1 MDIDKLGRKIFSK
14 RLWILGGI
22 FSCLLGLWL
31 SEQDLD
37 WEVPVAVPMAETAAV
52 PAVPEALKTKV
63 SPAEEMLS
71 AQQVTLPG
79 EKGGQ
84 ERYTLSLNELYL
96 QTPGKEGTRKIPPQP
111 TVTKLLDAAAQEA
124 ARSGHWP
131 GLVMYGENL
140 AAKPEAR
147 RVLTSRLLVKLKD
160 EKAVTPQ
167 LQALGLALV
176 DRPSYAPGY
185 LVVSCVSGSPLEALK
200 LLAKLQNDPRLAHVA
215 PLLKRAVKPAAAPTP
230 KDPLYPRQWH
240 LENVGQVRGKVGF
253 DIKVKETWMQYKGQ
267 GIKIAI
273 VDDGL
278 QTLHPDLQPNA
289 YNNGVSFTLTG
300 RDLALPVAGSVTFG
314 LTEFGYGAAQYN
326 NFTPSELQ
334 MVQALAINPADYDP
348 SHIDWL
354 DSNRDPSPNPLKND
368 SHGTAVGGVAAARGD
383 NEIGVSGVAPLATLI
398 GHRFLGDEI
407 LLDDAQVADIVSRGH
422 RLIDIKNNSWGY
434 ANSYAGLADVG
445 PLHQGAMK
453 TSALNGRSG
462 RGGISVWAAGNGRGA
477 YYQGNKNGLAND
489 MHAIAVGAVTNQ
501 GRLSPYSE
509 TGNHLAVVA
518 PSSGGTQDIVTTDL
532 TGTDGYNPDPKIPD
546 LEEDHFSY
554 TQTFGGT
561 SSAAPVVSGVIA
573 LMLEANPALNWRDV
587 KEIFLRSSR
596 QIDPKSA
603 SWVKRTTR
611 HRPDLPPIKHSSL
624 YGGGLIQAGAAVEMA
639 RTWTPLGPQIF
650 AERVL
655 TQKAGVN
662 FENNEKKGIQ
672 SAAAFATI
680 VRDPPSNPDDKQP
693 KKPRPMR
700 KVFDFSRIQ
709 SMSVEHV
716 TLTLNLTHTYR
727 GDLKINLISPSGT
740 VSNLAK
746 ASLYDYGAS
755 YNDFTFSTLHHWG
768 ESPKGKW
775 ILEITDM
782 NKENDGVLN
791 TAKLAIYGSAQ
802 ATAVITSQTIPQIIY
817 EGSELNLNVMSSLPP
832 DSKRVWRKNGRVIP
846 QQNQPS
852 LPLIS
857 AARLSDAGTYDQILK
872 TYYADVHSQPIPV
885 VVVRKSLPSSFKK
898 EGETATF
905 KVSAAGPYLRYQ
917 WWKRGSIYPL
927 VDNGRITGAR
937 SAQLTIRDIRATD
950 LGEYFCEVTMNYEG
964 GPEDMIYRLN
974 TDYTTLGVQRRA
986 VVQPGT
992 FDIAGR
998 VGLALNLQLTADS
1011 SVTRYNVV
1019 GLPRGMT
1026 YDPRTGII
1034 SGAPAVPGFYTIYA
1048 SATNKLGTSDW
1059 TRFEWEVAPLPTNL
1073 VGTFQGLVE
1082 RHVFYTGGYGGSLT
1096 LVVTSLGSFSGTITR
1111 GVHVQSISGSLNI
1124 SSTSS
1129 YTGRVT
1135 LPRRSPFAPLDFSF
1149 SINPITGTL
1158 TGTLSD
1164 LTQSPP
1170 YLAAV
1175 SAERIITETSALAG
1189 RWNAAYPLPSPLVG
1203 NASYPQ
1209 GSSWIT
1215 QTLSAGGSLNAVIRL
1230 ADGSSA
1236 TSSRGLTSAA
1246 HSPMHVMLYDS
1257 RGSVQGWQT
1266 LNAVTRTLTGQLSW
1280 MKSATSGPS
1289 YTSGFTLPSL
1299 SGFGAVYSAPATGA
1313 WLFGVSEDSAFGR
1326 FVFREGGL
1334 ASAFWQP
1341 FSLSSA
1347 NAILMPTGAENP
1359 HQIQASLD
1367 LNTGIITGNG
1377 SAMDIDPANPSLNRQ
1392 RPGSFSG
1399 LFIPSVTKAHG
1410 HFLLP
1415 ADSSATAPILSGD
1428 FTAEKAAQ

>member
-14 RLWILGGI
+14 RLWILGGVL
-22 FSCLLGLWL
+22 SCLLGLWL
-31 SEQDLD
+31 AEPDLS
-37 WEVPVAVPMAETAAV
+37 WEVPVATPESKTAMV
-52 PAVPEALKTKV
+52 PAAPEARKTEV
-63 SPAEEMLS
+63 SPAEQMLS
-71 AQQVTLPG
+71 TQKVTLPG
-79 EKGGQ
+79 EKAGE
-84 ERYTLSLNELYL
+84 ERYTLSLNELYF
-96 QTPGKEGTRKIPPQP
+96 QIPGKEGTQKIPPQP
-111 TVTKLLDAAAQEA
+111 TVMKLLETAAQEA

-131 GLVMYGENL
+131 GLVMYGENEP
-140 AAKPEAR
+140 AKPEGR

-160 EKAVTPQ
+160 EKAATPQ
-167 LQALGLALV
+167 LQALGLELV

-185 LVVSCVSGSPLEALK
+185 LVVSCTSGSPLEALK
-200 LLAKLQNDPRLAHVA
+200 TLAKLQSDPRLAHVA

-240 LENVGQVRGKVGF
+240 LENVGQVRGKAGF
-253 DIKVKETWMQYKGQ
+253 DIHVKETWMQYKGQ

-278 QTLHPDLQPNA
+278 QTLHPDIAPNA
-289 YNNGVSFTLTG
+289 HNNGVSFTLTG
-300 RDLALPVAGSVTFG
+300 RDLALPVAGTVTFG
-314 LTEFGYGAAQYN
+314 LTTFGYDAPMYN
-326 NFTPSELQ
+326 GFTPQELQ
-334 MVQALAINPADYDP
+334 LVQAVGIKPQDYDP
-348 SHIDWL
+348 GHIDWL
-354 DSNRDPSPNPLKND
+354 DDDRDPAPDPLKND
-368 SHGTAVGGVAAARGD
+368 FHGTSVGGVAAARGD
-383 NEIGVSGVAPLATLI
+383 NEIGVTGVAPLATLI
-398 GHRFLGDEI
+398 GHRFLGTDI
-407 LLDDAQVADIVSRGH
+407 LLDDAQVADIVSRGY
-422 RLIDIKNNSWGY
+422 RRIDIKNNSWGY

-453 TSALNGRSG
+453 TTALNGRAG
-462 RGGISVWAAGNGRGA
+462 RGGISVWAAGNGREA
-477 YYQGNKNGLAND
+477 YFQGNKNGLAND
-489 MHAIAVGAVTNQ
+489 MHGIAVGAVTNQ

-518 PSSGGTQDIVTTDL
+518 PSNGGTQGIVTTDL

-546 LEEDHFSY
+546 LEDDHFSY

-573 LMLEANPALNWRDV
+573 LMLEANPALSWRDV

-596 QIDPKSA
+596 QINPKST

-611 HRPDLPPIKHSSL
+611 DRPDLPPIKHSPL

-650 AERVL
+650 AEKVL
-655 TQKAGVN
+655 RPNAGVN
-662 FENNEKKGIQ
+662 FENNEKKGID
-672 SAAAFATI
+672 STATFATI
-680 VRDPPSNPDDKQP
+680 IRDPDSGEDNRP

-700 KVFDFSRIQ
+700 KVFDFTKIQ

-755 YNDFTFSTLHHWG
+755 YNDFTFSTLRHWG

-775 ILEITDM
+775 TLEITDM
-782 NKENDGVLN
+782 YEEDDGVLN
-791 TAKLAIYGSAQ
+791 MAKLAIYGSAQ
-802 ATAVITSQTIPQIIY
+802 TTAVITSQTIPQIIY
-817 EGSELNLNVMSSLPP
+817 EGSALNLNVTSSLPP
-832 DSKRVWRKNGRVIP
+832 NSKRVWRKNGRVIP
-846 QQNQPS
+846 RQDQPS

-872 TYYADVHSQPIPV
+872 TYYADVYSQPIPV
-885 VVVRKSLPSSFKK
+885 VVVRKSLPPSYKN
-898 EGETATF
+898 EGETASF

-950 LGEYFCEVTMNYEG
+950 LGEYFCEVTMNYQG
-964 GPEDMIYRLN
+964 GPEDMIYKLN

-998 VGLALNLQLTADS
+998 VGLTMNLQLTADS

-1048 SATNKLGTSDW
+1048 SATNRLGTSDW

-1096 LVVTSLGSFSGTITR
+1096 LVVNSLGSFSGTITR
-1111 GVHVQSISGSLNI
+1111 GAHVQSISGSLNI

-1149 SINPITGTL
+1149 SINPTTGTL
-1158 TGTLSD
+1158 SGTLSD

-1170 YLAAV
+1170 DLAAV

-1203 NASYPQ
+1203 NGSYPQ

-1215 QTLSAGGSLNAVIRL
+1215 QTISADGSLNAVIRL
-1230 ADGSSA
+1230 ADGSAA
-1236 TSSRGLTSAA
+1236 TSSRGITSAA
-1246 HSPMHVMLYDS
+1246 QSPLHVMLYDT
-1257 RGSVQGWQT
+1257 RGSIQGWQT
-1266 LNAVTRTLTGQLSW
+1266 LNAVARTLTGQLSW
-1280 MKSATSGPS
+1280 VKSAVSGPS
-1289 YTSGFTLPSL
+1289 YSTGFSLPSL
-1299 SGFGAVYSAPATGA
+1299 SGFGAVYSAPAPGA
-1313 WLFGVSEDSAFGR
+1313 WLFGGTEDSAFGR

-1341 FSLSSA
+1341 FSLSGA
-1347 NAILMPTGAENP
+1347 NAILMPIGSENP

-1367 LNTGIITGNG
+1367 LSTGIITGNG
-1377 SAMDIDPANPSLNRQ
+1377 TAMDIDPANPSLNRQ

-1415 ADSSATAPILSGD
+1415 ADASATAPLLSGD

>member
-1 MDIDKLGRKIFSK
+1 MDIDKLGRKIFNK
-14 RLWILGGI
+14 RLWILGGVL
-22 FSCLLGLWL
+22 SCLLGLWL
-31 SEQDLD
+31 AEPDLY
-37 WEVPVAVPMAETAAV
+37 WELPVAVTKSEPTAA
-52 PAVPEALKTKV
+52 PAAPEAPKAKV
-63 SPAEEMLS
+63 ISPAEEMLS
-71 AQQVTLPG
+71 TQQVTLPG
-79 EKGGQ
+79 EKVGQ
-84 ERYTLSLNELYL
+84 ERYTLSLNELY
-96 QTPGKEGTRKIPPQP
+96 QQIPGKEGTQKIEAQ
-111 TVTKLLDAAAQEA
+111 TNVTKLLERAAQEA
-124 ARSGHWP
+124 AKSGYWP
-131 GLVMYGENL
+131 GLVMYAENQV
-140 AAKPEAR
+140 AKPEAR
-147 RVLTSRLLVKLKD
+147 RVLTSRMLVKLKD
-160 EKAVTPQ
+160 EKAATPQ
-167 LQALGLALV
+167 LEAMGLELV

-185 LVVSCVSGSPLEALK
+185 LVVRCASGSPLEALK
-200 LLAKLQNDPRLAHVA
+200 ILTKLQSDPRLAHVA
-215 PLLKRAVKPAAAPTP
+215 PLLRRAVKPAAAPTP
-230 KDPLYPRQWH
+230 KDPLYARQWH

-253 DIKVKETWMQYKGQ
+253 DINVKETWMQYKGQ

-278 QTLHPDLQPNA
+278 QTLHPDIAPNA
-289 YNNGVSFTLTG
+289 HNNGVSFTLTG
-300 RDLALPVAGSVTFG
+300 QDLALPVSGTVTFG
-314 LTEFGYGAAQYN
+314 LTTFGYDTPTYN
-326 NFTPSELQ
+326 NFTPLELQ
-334 MVQALAINPADYDP
+334 MVQSMVLRPADYDP
-348 SHIDWL
+348 GHIDWL
-354 DSNRDPSPNPLKND
+354 DSDRDPAPNPLKND
-368 SHGTAVGGVAAARGD
+368 FHGTSVGGVAAARGD
-383 NEIGVSGVAPLATLI
+383 NEIGVTGVAPLATLI
-398 GHRFLGDEI
+398 GHRFLGEDI

-422 RLIDIKNNSWGY
+422 RSIDIKNNSWGY

-445 PLHQGAMK
+445 PLHIAAMK
-453 TSALNGRSG
+453 TTALNGRAG

-477 YYQGNKNGLAND
+477 YFQGNKNGLAND
-489 MHAIAVGAVTNQ
+489 MHGIAVGAVTNQ
-501 GRLSPYSE
+501 GRLSWYSE

-518 PSSGGTQDIVTTDL
+518 PSNGGTQGIVTTDL

-546 LEEDHFSY
+546 IEDDHFSY

-573 LMLEANPALNWRDV
+573 LMLEANPALSWRDV
-587 KEIFLRSSR
+587 KEILLRSSR
-596 QIDPKSA
+596 QIDPKSS
-603 SWVKRTTR
+603 SWVKRTTYN
-611 HRPDLPPIKHSSL
+611 RPDLPPIKHSPL

-650 AERVL
+650 AEKIL
-655 TQKAGVN
+655 TPNAGVN

-672 SAAAFATI
+672 GAAAFATI
-680 VRDPPSNPDDKQP
+680 IRDPDTSNNQP
-693 KKPRPMR
+693 KKPKPMR
-700 KVFDFSRIQ
+700 KVFDFSQIQ

-740 VSNLAK
+740 VSSLAK

-755 YNDFTFSTLHHWG
+755 YNDYTFSTLHHWG

-775 ILEITDM
+775 TLEITDM
-782 NKENDGVLN
+782 YVQDDGVLHM
-791 TAKLAIYGSAQ
+791 AKLAIYGSAQ
-802 ATAVITSQTIPQIIY
+802 ATATITSQTSPQIIY
-817 EGSELNLNVMSSLPP
+817 EGSALNLNVNSTLPP
-832 DSKRVWRKNGRVIP
+832 NSKRVWRKNGRTISR
-846 QQNQPS
+846 QNQPS

-872 TYYADVHSQPIPV
+872 TYYADVYSQPIPV
-885 VVVRKSLPSSFKK
+885 VVVRKSLPSIFKN

-917 WWKRGSIYPL
+917 WLKRGSIYPL
-927 VDNGRITGAR
+927 VDNGRITGTR
-937 SAQLTIRDIRATD
+937 SEQLTIRDIKSTD
-950 LGEYFCEVTMNYEG
+950 LGEYFCEVTMNYQG
-964 GPEDMIYRLN
+964 GPVGASYKLS
-974 TDYTTLGVQRRA
+974 TDFTTLGVQRKA

-998 VGLALNLQLTADS
+998 VGLAMNLQLTADS

-1026 YDPRTGII
+1026 YNPRTGII
-1034 SGAPAVPGFYTIYA
+1034 SGTPAVPGFYTIYA
-1048 SATNKLGTSDW
+1048 SATNKLGTSEW
-1059 TRFEWEVAPLPTNL
+1059 TRFEWEVAPLPTNI

-1096 LVVTSLGSFSGTITR
+1096 LVVNSLGSFSGTITR
-1111 GVHVQSISGSLNI
+1111 GAHVQSISGSLNI
-1124 SSTSS
+1124 ASTSS

-1149 SINPITGTL
+1149 SINPTTGTL

-1170 YLAAV
+1170 DLAAV

-1203 NASYPQ
+1203 NVSYPQ

-1215 QTLSAGGSLNAVIRL
+1215 QTISADGSLNAVIRL
-1230 ADGSSA
+1230 ADGTAA
-1236 TSSRGLTSAA
+1236 TSSRGITSAGQ
-1246 HSPMHVMLYDS
+1246 SPMHVMLYDT

-1266 LNAVTRTLTGQLSW
+1266 FNAGARTLTGQLSW
-1280 MKSATSGPS
+1280 MKSAISGPS
-1289 YTSGFTLPSL
+1289 YGSGFNLPSL
-1299 SGFGAVYSAPATGA
+1299 SGFGAVYSVPVTGT
-1313 WLFGVSEDSAFGR
+1313 WLFGGAEDSAFGR

-1341 FSLSSA
+1341 FILSSD
-1347 NAILMPTGAENP
+1347 NAILMPTGSENP

-1367 LNTGIITGNG
+1367 VSTGIITGNG
-1377 SAMDIDPANPSLNRQ
+1377 TAMDIDPANPSLNRQ

-1399 LFIPSVTKAHG
+1399 LFIPSVMKAHG

-1415 ADSSATAPILSGD
+1415 TDASATAPILSGD
-1428 FTAEKAAQ
+1428 FTAEKDAQ